1 MLDVCK
7 KKSAFRKEIIF
18 LSRVQGFLMMVP
30 LTFVSDPI
38 LRNKINAILKRL
50 GTKSKSVK
58 FFFCVG
64 TLCFTHFRGRGE
76 GGSECNKMV
85 QCVLGIWT
93 SLTWL
98 EFVMLV
104 WL

>member
-58 FFFCVG
+58 FFFCMWEPC
-64 TLCFTHFRGRGE
+64 TLQILGE
-76 GGSECNKMV
+76 GERGDQNVTKWYSV
-85 QCVLGIWT
+85 YWGFGQA
-93 SLTWL
+93 
-98 EFVMLV
+98 
-104 WL
+104 